1 MAIEVSFGPA
11 DGVRVALD
19 TVDQAFGDLPGEED
33 LARERKLMPNDRIL
47 TAFDGDYSVGAAASY
62 PFNLTIRDRPEPF
75 ASWIATKRHVSFRRS
90 TKPFAARRQAR

>member
-62 PFNLTIRDRPEPF
+62 PFNLTIPGGQLPAAGVTWVGVLPTHRRRP
-75 ASWIATKRHVSFRRS
+75 
-90 TKPFAARRQAR
+90 